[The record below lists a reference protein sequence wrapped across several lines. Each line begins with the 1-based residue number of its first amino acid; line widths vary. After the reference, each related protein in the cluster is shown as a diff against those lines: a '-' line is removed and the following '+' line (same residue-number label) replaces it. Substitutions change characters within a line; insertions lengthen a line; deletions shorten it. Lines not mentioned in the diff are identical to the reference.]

1 MSGVK
6 NWLMEMQEYSWHLID
21 EMAEQNMTLDQAR
34 EDFVA
39 KYGQSQV
46 TVLNDMIAENDDEW
60 RDQYRDVDFFDRE
73 DEPQLQRNL
82 KELDDEGFR
91 HG

>member
-1 MSGVK
+1 
-6 NWLMEMQEYSWHLID
+6 MEMQEYSWHLID
-21 EMAEQNMTLDQAR
+21 EMAEQNTTLDQAR

-60 RDQYRDVDFFDRE
+60 RDQYRDVDFFERE
-73 DEPQLQRNL
+73 DELQLQRNL
-82 KELDDEGFR
+82 KELDDEGFK

>member
-6 NWLMEMQEYSWHLID
+6 NWLMEMQEYSWHLND

-60 RDQYRDVDFFDRE
+60 RDQYRDVDFFERE
-73 DEPQLQRNL
+73 DELQLQRNL
-82 KELDDEGFR
+82 KELDDEGFK

>member
-21 EMAEQNMTLDQAR
+21 EMAERNMTLDQAR

-46 TVLNDMIAENDDEW
+46 TVLNDMIAENDDFYLFLLIYLW
-60 RDQYRDVDFFDRE
+60 AGGDVS
-73 DEPQLQRNL
+73 
-82 KELDDEGFR
+82 
-91 HG
+91 

>member
-1 MSGVK
+1 MGKVK
-6 NWLMEMQEYSWHLID
+6 NWLMEMQESSWYLID

-60 RDQYRDVDFFDRE
+60 RDQYRDVDCMI
-73 DEPQLQRNL
+73 
-82 KELDDEGFR
+82 DDEGYQ

>member
-21 EMAEQNMTLDQAR
+21 EIADSNISLEQAR

-60 RDQYRDVDFFDRE
+60 RDQYRDVDFFERE
-73 DEPQLQRNL
+73 DELQLQRNL
-82 KELDDEGFR
+82 KELDDEGYS

>member
-1 MSGVK
+1 MGKVK

-21 EMAEQNMTLDQAR
+21 EIAEQNITQDQAR

-46 TVLNDMIAENDDEW
+46 TVLNDMIAENDDEF
-60 RDQYRDVDFFDRE
+60 RDQYRDVDFFERE
-73 DEPQLQRNL
+73 DELQLQNNFERV
-82 KELDDEGFR
+82 R
-91 HG
+91 

>member
-1 MSGVK
+1 MGKVK

-60 RDQYRDVDFFDRE
+60 RDQYRDVDFFERE
-73 DEPQLQRNL
+73 DELQLQRNL
-82 KELDDEGFR
+82 KELDDEGYN

>member
-1 MSGVK
+1 MGKVK

-21 EMAEQNMTLDQAR
+21 EIAEQNITQDQAR

-46 TVLNDMIAENDDEW
+46 TVLNDMIAENDDEF
-60 RDQYRDVDFFDRE
+60 RDQYRDVDFFERE
-73 DEPQLQRNL
+73 DELQLQNNL
-82 KELDDEGFR
+82 KELGEEE
-91 HG
+91 

>member
-1 MSGVK
+1 MGKVK

-21 EMAEQNMTLDQAR
+21 EMAERNMTLDQAR

-60 RDQYRDVDFFDRE
+60 RDQYRDVDFFERE
-73 DEPQLQRNL
+73 DELQLQRNL

>member
-1 MSGVK
+1 MGKVK

-21 EMAEQNMTLDQAR
+21 EIAEQNITQDQAR

-46 TVLNDMIAENDDEW
+46 TVLNDMIAENDDEF
-60 RDQYRDVDFFDRE
+60 RDQYRDVDFFERE
-73 DEPQLQRNL
+73 DELQLQNNL
-82 KELDDEGFR
+82 KELGE
-91 HG
+91 

>member
-1 MSGVK
+1 MGQVK

-21 EMAEQNMTLDQAR
+21 EMAEQNMTPDQAR

-60 RDQYRDVDFFDRE
+60 RDQYRDVDYM
-73 DEPQLQRNL
+73 
-82 KELDDEGFR
+82 LDDEVFR